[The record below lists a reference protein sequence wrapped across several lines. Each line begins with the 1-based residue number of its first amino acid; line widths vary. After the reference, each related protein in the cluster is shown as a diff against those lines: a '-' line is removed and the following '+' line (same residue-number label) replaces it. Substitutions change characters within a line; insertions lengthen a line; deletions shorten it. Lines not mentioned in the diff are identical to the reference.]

1 MNEVWQL
8 RCILPLCL
16 AALVP
21 ELTVRTKLRGRKL
34 SKAKDLKAQALGSE
48 GAAYAAKHPPPPRGL
63 PFPSGRGGWGKGNHN
78 HGSLEPKWQQAFVK
92 APRG

>member
-1 MNEVWQL
+1 MNPTQPPLL
-8 RCILPLCL
+8 RDNHHTHSFLVLYERGLAVALHSSPLCL

-48 GAAYAAKHPPPPRGL
+48 GAAYAAKHPPPATATR
-63 PFPSGRGGWGKGNHN
+63 SN
-78 HGSLEPKWQQAFVK
+78 
-92 APRG
+92 